1 MERETYEVELLEMLK
16 KVAPGSLIRDGL
28 ENVLRAKTGGLI
40 VIGDSEEV
48 LGIVDGGFV
57 VNTFFS
63 PSKLYEL
70 AKMDGAI
77 VINSDMDRILCANA
91 QLVPDS
97 NIPSDETGS
106 RHKAAQRVARQTE
119 ELVIAISQRR
129 DIITLYYK
137 DLRYILV
144 DIRVLLAKA
153 NQAVMTLEKYRTVL
167 DQALTD
173 LGALEFEDLVTL
185 SEVATVIQ
193 RTEMVLRIGSEIE
206 RYIIELGIEGRLIE
220 MQMKELLATVEEEGL
235 LVIKDYYFSSQ
246 EDERED
252 HSKPQDILMDL
263 STYSSED
270 LLSLTAINKRLG
282 YSSTMNDL
290 DRSVTPK
297 GYRLLKKIPRLPM
310 SVIENLVTTFGNLQ
324 EIISAS
330 TEELDE
336 VDGIGEVRANAI
348 KEGLRR
354 LRDQV
359 LLDRHI

>member
-1 MERETYEVELLEMLK
+1 MEREMLEVEMSEMLK
-16 KVAPGSLIRDGL
+16 RVAPGSPIRDGL
-28 ENVLRAKTGGLI
+28 ENILRAKTGGII

-57 VNTFFS
+57 VNTSLS
-63 PSKLYEL
+63 PTKLYEL

-77 VINSDMDRILCANA
+77 VINSVMDRILCANA

-97 NIPSDETGS
+97 NIPSDETGA
-106 RHKAAQRVARQTE
+106 RHKAAQRVAKQTK

-137 DLRYILV
+137 DMRYILV

-153 NQAVMTLEKYRTVL
+153 NQAIMTLEKYRTVL

-185 SEVATVIQ
+185 SDVTTVIQ
-193 RTEMVLRIGSEIE
+193 RTEMVLRISSEIE
-206 RYIIELGIEGRLIE
+206 HYIIELGIEGRLIE
-220 MQMKELLATVEEEGL
+220 MQLKELLAHVKEEGL
-235 LVIKDYYFSSQ
+235 LVIKDYLLPSQ
-246 EDERED
+246 EED
-252 HSKPQDILMDL
+252 SKSIKPQDVLLDL
-263 STYSSED
+263 ASYSSED
-270 LLSLTAINKRLG
+270 LLNHTTINKRLG
-282 YSSTMNDL
+282 YASTMNEL
-290 DRSVTPK
+290 ERSVTPK

-310 SVIENLVTTFGNLQ
+310 SVIENLVSTFGNLQ
-324 EIISAS
+324 EILSAS
-330 TEELDE
+330 TDELDD

-348 KEGLRR
+348 KEGLKR